1 MKHTKIYTNVYDWTV
16 IVYMEEN
23 MVIGNCIVFQDFGI
37 DSIQNLASA
46 FDRIF
51 HKIVDP
57 IKEAI
62 DLISDLI
69 DMGRNHILE
78 KMIVDLVA
86 LFKELPSLI
95 KEMAENLYHSMLKL
109 NSFDG
114 YPLVDRVKKLIN
126 RIRVFIDD
134 VKADIFGFYHV
145 SIIQFMNY
153 LMSFYQIIPNYLN
166 DKREQMICFKLNEF
180 GIKSFVFLS

>member
-1 MKHTKIYTNVYDWTV
+1 MKHAIIYINVSDRTV
-16 IVYMEEN
+16 LFYMEEN
-23 MVIGNCIVFQDFGI
+23 MVIVNCIIFQDFGI

-69 DMGRNHILE
+69 DMGRNHLLE
-78 KMIVDLVA
+78 KMIVELVA

-114 YPLVDRVKKLIN
+114 YPLVERVKKLIN

-145 SIIQFMNY
+145 SVTQFMNY
-153 LMSFYQIIPNYLN
+153 LMSFYQ
-166 DKREQMICFKLNEF
+166 LNEN
-180 GIKSFVFLS
+180 